1 MPGKANPKK
10 LNRPFPNLMPNYIEG
25 PLPGHVMME
34 FSPAEKKAV
43 AKKVAWA
50 RKEQKRLAAAH
61 KKYMKKAGA
70 LLRKH
75 IKRKKK

>member
-10 LNRPFPNLMPNYIEG
+10 LNRPFPNLMPHYIEG
-25 PLPGHVMME
+25 PLPAGDVVMME

-61 KKYMKKAGA
+61 KKYIKKAGA

-75 IKRKKK
+75 IKKT